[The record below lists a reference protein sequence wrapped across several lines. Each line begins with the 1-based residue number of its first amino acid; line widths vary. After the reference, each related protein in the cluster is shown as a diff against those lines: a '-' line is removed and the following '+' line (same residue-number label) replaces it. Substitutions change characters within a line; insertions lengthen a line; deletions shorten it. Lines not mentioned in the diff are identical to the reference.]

1 MEVRR
6 IQKGQGALLRDVRL
20 KALAESPL
28 AFGAKL
34 SDEETIPLNEFEI
47 KADLQATSETS
58 TTFLA
63 FDKTTV
69 VGQIGAFIDHTN
81 NAFICAM
88 WVSPNNRKQGIGKN
102 LITSA
107 VAWLNQLDNNKVY
120 AWVADDNATA
130 KSFYKSIG
138 FISTNTKQPLPSSEN
153 ISETLYVITK
163 RG

>member
-6 IQKGQGALLRDVRL
+6 IHKGQGALLRDVRL
-20 KALAESPL
+20 KALAESPF

-34 SDEETIPLNEFEI
+34 SDEEKIPLNEFEV

-69 VGQIGAFIDHTN
+69 VGQIGAFIDQTN

-88 WVSPNNRKQGIGKN
+88 WVSPYNRRQGIGEN

-107 VAWLNQLDNNKVY
+107 LAWLNQLDNNKVY
-120 AWVADDNATA
+120 AWVADDNETA

-138 FISTNTKQPLPSSEN
+138 FISTNTQQPLPSSEN